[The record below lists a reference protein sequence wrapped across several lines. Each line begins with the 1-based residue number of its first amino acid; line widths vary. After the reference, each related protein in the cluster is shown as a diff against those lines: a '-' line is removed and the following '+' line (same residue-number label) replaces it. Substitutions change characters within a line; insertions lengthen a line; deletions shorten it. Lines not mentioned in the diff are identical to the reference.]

1 MACCISL
8 NLCVFHAA
16 FESPLFR
23 RQARLFVQSLMYPN
37 ALSHTE
43 AHPLY
48 PQPFVEWTMLPP
60 NFGLGIRGSE
70 RLSDLPKAAQLT
82 GGRVRAETPSPSLD
96 RAPVGVNRWGLPEP
110 AHPAVRIGETE
121 AEERAGLLR
130 KPLWGVWGGA

>member
-1 MACCISL
+1 
-8 NLCVFHAA
+8 
-16 FESPLFR
+16 
-23 RQARLFVQSLMYPN
+23 MYPN

-70 RLSDLPKAAQLT
+70 RPSDLPKAAQLT
-82 GGRVRAETPSPSLD
+82 GARVRAETPSPSLD
-96 RAPVGVNRWGLPEP
+96 RAPVGVNHWGPPEP
-110 AHPAVRIGETE
+110 AHPVVRIGETE
-121 AEERAGLLR
+121 AEERAGSLL

>member
-1 MACCISL
+1 
-8 NLCVFHAA
+8 
-16 FESPLFR
+16 
-23 RQARLFVQSLMYPN
+23 MYPN

-70 RLSDLPKAAQLT
+70 RPSDLPKAAQLT
-82 GGRVRAETPSPSLD
+82 GARVRAETPSPSLD
-96 RAPVGVNRWGLPEP
+96 RAPEP

-121 AEERAGLLR
+121 AEERAGSLR